1 MDRKI
6 VTVKSYANIAIIKYL
21 GKADA
26 IKMIPATSSYFF
38 DSGNMF
44 TTTTVSFYQQSVG
57 HDEFYINGVLQDE
70 KNTQKFLPLST
81 NTVVDVPN
89 LSKLKLA
96 ITCQPLQVYHQ
107 VQVDFQ
113 RL

>member
-6 VTVKSYANIAIIKYL
+6 VTVKSYANIAIIKYW

-26 IKMIPATSSYFF
+26 VKMIPATSSI
-38 DSGNMF
+38 SLTLENMF
-44 TTTTVSFYQQSVG
+44 TTTTVSFLPQSVG

>member
-6 VTVKSYANIAIIKYL
+6 VTVKSYANIAIIKYW

-26 IKMIPATSSYFF
+26 IKMIPATSSI
-38 DSGNMF
+38 SLTLENMF
-44 TTTTVSFYQQSVG
+44 TTTTVSFLPQSVG

>member
-6 VTVKSYANIAIIKYL
+6 VTVKSYANIAIIKYW

-26 IKMIPATSSYFF
+26 IKMIPATSSI
-38 DSGNMF
+38 SLTLENMF
-44 TTTTVSFYQQSVG
+44 TTTTVSFLPQSVG
-57 HDEFYINGVLQDE
+57 HDEFYIHVSFKMK
-70 KNTQKFLPLST
+70 KNTQKFLLLST
-81 NTVVDVPN
+81 NTVVDVPS